1 MRGLRRDMMK
11 VFMVRVL
18 LFLGGSPPPIERW
31 KTWALGAHHLVA
43 ADGGADPL
51 LAAGF
56 RPVVVGDLD
65 SVQTDL
71 AGLTVHHEPDPD
83 HSDVEKAL
91 AYISQTYPGADLVIT
106 ALEGD
111 RLDHVLASL
120 GACVAYGGPIRLV
133 TGNSVGRVLRAGERQ
148 VLPLLPGARISLLPL
163 GMARA
168 SMAGVKWPFQSEVLA
183 LGGFLS
189 LSNVATEPEVT
200 VEVQA
205 GAALALYETDA
216 VW

>member
-1 MRGLRRDMMK
+1 MK

-18 LFLGGSPPPIERW
+18 LFLGGSPPPVERW
-31 KTWALGAHHLVA
+31 QAWALGAHHLVA

-71 AGLTVHHEPDPD
+71 ASLTVHHDPDPD

-91 AYISQTYPGADLVIT
+91 NYIARTHPGADLVIT

-120 GACVAYGGPIRLV
+120 GACVAYGGPVRLV
-133 TGNSVGRVLRAGERQ
+133 TGNSVGAVVRAGERRE
-148 VLPLLPGARISLLPL
+148 LALAPGSRISLLPL

-168 SMAGVKWPFQSEVLA
+168 SLAGVKWPFDAQLLT

-189 LSNVATEPEVT
+189 LSNVATEPTVT
-200 VEVQA
+200 IEVQA

>member
-1 MRGLRRDMMK
+1 
-11 VFMVRVL
+11 MVRVL
-18 LFLGGSPPPIERW
+18 LFLGGTPPPLDRW
-31 KTWALGAHHLVA
+31 KAWAQGSDHLVA
-43 ADGGADPL
+43 ADGGADPV
-51 LAAGF
+51 LAEGL

-71 AGLTVHHEPDPD
+71 TGLTVHHDPDPD

-91 AYISQTYPGADLVIT
+91 DYIARTHPGADLAIT

-120 GACVAYGGPIRLV
+120 GACVAYGGPVRLV
-133 TGNSVGRVLRAGERQ
+133 TGNSVGCLIRAGERRI
-148 VLPLLPGARISLLPL
+148 LPLNPGDRISLLPL

-168 SMAGVKWPFQSEVLA
+168 SMVGVKWPFTSQVLA

-189 LSNVATEPEVT
+189 LSNVDTEPEVT
-200 VEVQA
+200 VDVQA
-205 GAALALYETDA
+205 GAALALYETLA